1 MYKKT
6 IKGQEKK
13 KPTLVVAKK
22 GRNNTKR
29 PKGVKGRY
37 KMVDARLKKDKR
49 GQQKQARLGK
59 KQKIYKRLKKK
70 PRSTNT
76 ADLD

>member
-1 MYKKT
+1 
-6 IKGQEKK
+6 
-13 KPTLVVAKK
+13 
-22 GRNNTKR
+22 
-29 PKGVKGRY
+29 
-37 KMVDARLKKDKR
+37 MVDARLKKDKR